1 VDFDIIIIGGGAIG
15 STMALELAALDYRVA
30 MVELHRP
37 CFASSDPERVIALNH
52 GSRCHLQQL
61 DLWDDM
67 AAKGAGLIRH
77 ITVVEGNSEQCV
89 EMDVADAHGLE
100 ALGYVLEMGPM
111 LEPVYRK
118 LAEARVTV
126 FSQTRLLSFQVND
139 AQVEVSLSVNGETA
153 RTVTA
158 RLLVGADGTNSQ
170 VRRLAGIGVAGW
182 DYNRFGIV
190 ASVCCE
196 HPHQDTAFEC
206 FRKAGPL
213 AFLPLADGRYSIV
226 WAMRPAEASQLL
238 RMDDEDFI
246 RTLNRATGVSVLRQT
261 GTVVSTSP
269 RACFPLELSVAR
281 TFTTQRVALIGNA
294 AHTVHPVAGQ
304 GMNLGLRDVRGLAT
318 ALRGELGHRDAG
330 QPIVLQTYA
339 EGRRLDV
346 AAVTGFTESMVDI
359 FGIELPGARQIRG
372 QGLNIMQRWPSL
384 RDVLLN
390 HAAGMQQLQG
400 EAHG

>member
-1 VDFDIIIIGGGAIG
+1 
-15 STMALELAALDYRVA
+15 VA
-30 MVELHRP
+30 MVELRRP
-37 CFASSDPERVIALNH
+37 CFSSSDPERVIALNY

-61 DLWDDM
+61 GLWEDM
-67 AAKGAGLIRH
+67 AALGVGLIRH
-77 ITVVEGNSEQCV
+77 ITVVEGNSAQHV
-89 EMDVADAHGLE
+89 EMDAADAHDMSLD

-118 LAEARVTV
+118 LAEARVSV
-126 FSQTRLLSFQVND
+126 FLQTHLLSFQAD
-139 AQVEVSLSVNGETA
+139 EEQVTVSLSINGEAAQTM
-153 RTVTA
+153 TA

-190 ASVCCE
+190 ASVRCE
-196 HPHQDTAFEC
+196 QAHQETAFEC

-238 RMDDEDFI
+238 RMDDEGFI
-246 RTLNRATGVSVLRQT
+246 HALNRATGAEVLRQT
-261 GTVVSTSP
+261 GIVEATSS
-269 RACFPLELSVAR
+269 RACFPLELSLSRAY
-281 TFTTQRVALIGNA
+281 TAPRVALIGNA

-304 GMNLGLRDVRGLAT
+304 GMNLGLRDVRVLT
-318 ALRGELGHRDAG
+318 DALRGELGHRDAG
-330 QPIVLQTYA
+330 QPIVLQAYA

-346 AAVTGFTESMVDI
+346 AAVAGFTESMVNV
-359 FGIELPGARQIRG
+359 FGIGVPGARQIRG
-372 QGLNIMQRWPSL
+372 QGLNVMQRWPAL
-384 RDVLLN
+384 RDMLLN

-400 EAHG
+400 EKHG